1 MTSEKMEEDV
11 SKRHV
16 VIGIHCKQTQTQ
28 THTERSDQ
36 WSAMILH

>member
-16 VIGIHCKQTQTQ
+16 VIGIHCKQTQT
-28 THTERSDQ
+28 HTERSDQ